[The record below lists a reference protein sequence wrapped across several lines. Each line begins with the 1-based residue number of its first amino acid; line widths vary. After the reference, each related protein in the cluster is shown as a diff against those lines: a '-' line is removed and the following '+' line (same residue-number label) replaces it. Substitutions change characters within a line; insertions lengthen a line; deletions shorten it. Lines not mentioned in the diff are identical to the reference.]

1 MVNSNYKLYK
11 FDRKN
16 INSFF
21 YVNML
26 LIYFEIVVNFFGN
39 GGFGSLIWYIVV
51 FRVFCLFSCF
61 D

>member
-1 MVNSNYKLYK
+1 MINCNYKLYK

-26 LIYFEIVVNFFGN
+26 LIYFEIVVNFFDI

>member
-1 MVNSNYKLYK
+1 
-11 FDRKN
+11 
-16 INSFF
+16 
-21 YVNML
+21 ML